1 MALIICNKR
10 LIKGNTALAF
20 ALLLLIITRNVLL
33 KRYESYMEIIEY
45 LSSKATEVTDLFYDS
60 VHAIDSSIYSN
71 EQQRAW
77 ARKPIDYDTWEK
89 RLENKKPYLCM
100 IKNEIAGFIELE
112 SDGHI
117 DCAYVSPRFQRQG
130 VATKLLD
137 HVIIVAKDL
146 GLKQL
151 YVEAS
156 IVAKPL
162 FEKKGFLTENENRVI
177 RHNTVLINYS
187 MRVDI

>member
-1 MALIICNKR
+1 
-10 LIKGNTALAF
+10 
-20 ALLLLIITRNVLL
+20 
-33 KRYESYMEIIEY
+33 MEIIEY
-45 LSSKATEVTDLFYDS
+45 LSSKATEVTDLFYES
-60 VHAIDSSIYSN
+60 VHAIDSSIYSD
-71 EQQRAW
+71 EQKHAW
-77 ARKPIDYDTWEK
+77 ARKPVDYEIWEN
-89 RLENKKPYLCM
+89 RLEHKKPYLC
-100 IKNEIAGFIELE
+100 IINNEVAGFIELE

-162 FEKKGFLTENENRVI
+162 FEKKGFLAEKESSVI
-177 RHNTVLINYS
+177 RHDTALINYS

>member
-1 MALIICNKR
+1 
-10 LIKGNTALAF
+10 
-20 ALLLLIITRNVLL
+20 
-33 KRYESYMEIIEY
+33 MEIIEY
-45 LSSKATEVTDLFYDS
+45 LSSKATEITDLFYES
-60 VHAIDSSIYSN
+60 VHAIDSSIYSD
-71 EQQRAW
+71 EQKRAW
-77 ARKPIDYDTWEK
+77 ARKPIDYDIWKK
-89 RLENKKPYLCM
+89 RLEHKKPYLCM

-137 HVIIVAKDL
+137 HVIIVAKNL

-162 FEKKGFLTENENRVI
+162 FEKKGFLAENENRVI

-187 MRVDI
+187 MRVAI